1 MSENVTT
8 ANIEDYSDE
17 FIRGILKDT
26 KVIALVGASANWSR
40 PSNFAMKYMQAKGYR
55 VIPVNPREAGKEI
68 LGEKVYASLK
78 EIPEPIDMVDC
89 FRASNAIPPIAMEA
103 IEVGAKTLWLQLGI
117 RNEEAAQAAT
127 AAGMNVV
134 QNRCPKI
141 EYARL
146 TGEIGYMG
154 FNTGVI
160 SSRRSRRI

>member
-1 MSENVTT
+1 MNDSAAT
-8 ANIEDYSDE
+8 ANLETYSDD

-26 KVIALVGASANWSR
+26 KIIALVGASANWTR
-40 PSNFAMKYMQAKGYR
+40 PSYFAMKYLQGKGYR
-55 VIPVNPREAGKEI
+55 VIPVNPREDGNEI

-78 EIPEPIDMVDC
+78 DIPVPIDMVDC
-89 FRASNAIPPIAMEA
+89 FRASNAILPIAEEA
-103 IEVGAKTLWLQLGI
+103 VEIGAKTLWMQLGI
-117 RNEEAAQAAT
+117 RNAEATKVAE

-134 QNRCPKI
+134 ENRCPKI